1 MSGSLLELSS
11 VSLSFGGLRAV
22 NNVSF
27 TVEPRQITSLIGPNG
42 AGKTTV
48 FNIIS
53 GFLRAQEGKIL
64 FLGQEIRDRKP
75 HQIARLGIGRT
86 FQAPRVYDEM
96 TVLENVMV
104 GLRQKGE
111 NPFWAIVRGRSTNS
125 KWRAVRER
133 SQETLKRVGLAHR
146 VADRAGQLSFGEQR
160 YLSIARTLV
169 SEPALIMMDEPTV
182 GLDEAGLARL
192 SEILRA
198 IVADRSATL
207 LLIEHNMEM
216 VMTLSDRVHLL
227 VQGSVATSGAPHEVK
242 THRSMIE
249 AYLGKA
255 HAA

>member
-1 MSGSLLELSS
+1 MSVPLLELAS
-11 VSLSFGGLRAV
+11 VSLSFGGLKAV
-22 NNVSF
+22 DKVSL
-27 TVEPRQITSLIGPNG
+27 TVEPQQITSLIGPNG

-53 GFLRAQEGKIL
+53 GLLRAQQGKIR
-64 FLGQEIRDRKP
+64 FLGREIQNRKP

-86 FQAPRVYDEM
+86 FQAPRVYEEM

-111 NPFWAIVRGRSTNS
+111 NPFWAVFRGPATYAQWRS
-125 KWRAVRER
+125 VRER
-133 SQETLKRVGLAHR
+133 SEAMLERVGLAGR
-146 VADRAGQLSFGEQR
+146 AGELAGQLSFGEQR

-169 SEPALIMMDEPTV
+169 SEPALVMMDEPTV

-192 SEILRA
+192 ADIMRT
-198 IVADRSATL
+198 IVADRVTTL

-216 VMTLSDRVHLL
+216 VMTLSDQIHLL
-227 VQGSVATSGAPHEVK
+227 VQGSVATSGTPQEVK
-242 THRSMIE
+242 THQSMIE
-249 AYLGKA
+249 AYLGKS